1 MSDVILI
8 VVLIAAC
15 MCIAFGAVRIGGW
28 LIGQQEA
35 ASHRA
40 LRESTLIADAQEWVK
55 DRDYSIAMLDQEANS
70 EDYCDASHWT
80 PREEAEYQRQLA
92 RRQEI
97 EASKRGDLIAA
108 ACFAELSEV
117 DRG

>member
-8 VVLIAAC
+8 LVLIAAC
-15 MCIAFGAVRIGGW
+15 MCIAFGAMRIGGW
-28 LIGQQEA
+28 LIGQHEA
-35 ASHRA
+35 ASHRD
-40 LRESTLIADAQEWVK
+40 LRESTLIAEAREW
-55 DRDYSIAMLDQEANS
+55 ANNR
-70 EDYCDASHWT
+70 DASPWT

-97 EASKRGDLIAA
+97 EASKRGDLMAA
-108 ACFAELSEV
+108 SCFAELSEV